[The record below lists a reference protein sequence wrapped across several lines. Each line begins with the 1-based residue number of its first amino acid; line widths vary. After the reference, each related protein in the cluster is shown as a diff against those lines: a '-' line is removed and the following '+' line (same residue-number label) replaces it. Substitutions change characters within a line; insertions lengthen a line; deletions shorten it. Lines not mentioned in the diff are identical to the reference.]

1 MTTLECRDVSV
12 LRGGVQALRDVSVSV
27 RSGEAVGVIG
37 PNGAGKTTLLD
48 VLSGFLRPNRGSLT
62 IDGKNVINLDSARLA
77 RSGVHRTFQGSRLFS
92 ALTVEENIQVAA
104 LCAGTKRA
112 DTMSRS
118 SALMDALELTP
129 LRHRRCQGLPQ
140 GITQRVVLARAL
152 ATRPDV
158 LLLDE
163 PVAGLSEVE
172 TDDFESLVKGARDEG
187 TAVLVVEHH
196 MSFVESLCDRAYVLL
211 EGTLLLDGTVH
222 EVFSSP
228 EVQAAYLGVAE
239 EVTDMA

>member
-48 VLSGFLRPNRGSLT
+48 VLSGFLRPTRGGLSLDEKDVT
-62 IDGKNVINLDSARLA
+62 DLGGAKLA
-77 RSGVHRTFQGSRLFS
+77 RSGLHRTFQGSRLFS
-92 ALTVEENIQVAA
+92 SLTVEENIQVAA
-104 LCAGTKRA
+104 LCAGARRA
-112 DTMSRS
+112 DSITRCKV
-118 SALMDALELTP
+118 LMDALELSP

-152 ATRPDV
+152 ATRPKV

-172 TDDFESLVKGARDEG
+172 TDEFESLVKGARDEG
-187 TAVLVVEHH
+187 TALLVVEHH

-211 EGTLLLDGTVH
+211 EGALLLEGTVQ

-228 EVQAAYLGVAE
+228 EVQTAYLGVGE
-239 EVTDMA
+239 EVTDPA